1 MPEWMTTNTVYQR
14 NVEKLLWNGREVIKE
29 LLLQELNLAY

>member
-1 MPEWMTTNTVYQR
+1 MTTNTVYQR